1 MTSIQLIFIV
11 YIILFIV
18 ICCNESIRFLKYPQ
32 QVLITFTLQNQ
43 IINHNIYINSSPHD
57 IQWVSYKYHD
67 KRKSPINGLFT
78 PFMKLCLL
86 LKLDFGNYILC
97 LIKFC
102 VTIFCIIILD
112 ILCILYR
119 FETFC
124 KQFAS
129 ICIITPDVFYLN
141 E

>member
-1 MTSIQLIFIV
+1 MNRGYAEESSYSAPIPHLIFH
-11 YIILFIV
+11 FIFISFSLISV
-18 ICCNESIRFLKYPQ
+18 
-32 QVLITFTLQNQ
+32 VLSKQ
-43 IINHNIYINSSPHD
+43 
-57 IQWVSYKYHD
+57 VSYRYHN
-67 KRKSPINGLFT
+67 KRKSFINGLFT

>member
-1 MTSIQLIFIV
+1 MSGAKVPDYDTCG
-11 YIILFIV
+11 LFHRLHCIKTLA
-18 ICCNESIRFLKYPQ
+18 SRP
-32 QVLITFTLQNQ
+32 VLICKSCYFFCNRKKAAGILSYNPFRFFVYFTF
-43 IINHNIYINSSPHD
+43 
-57 IQWVSYKYHD
+57 
-67 KRKSPINGLFT
+67 LFE
-78 PFMKLCLL
+78 
-86 LKLDFGNYILC
+86 LDFGNYILC

>member
-1 MTSIQLIFIV
+1 MPPPYSKTNLYSNCTQSPKKNL
-11 YIILFIV
+11 
-18 ICCNESIRFLKYPQ
+18 ESLDFSRFLGS
-32 QVLITFTLQNQ
+32 FF
-43 IINHNIYINSSPHD
+43 
-57 IQWVSYKYHD
+57 
-67 KRKSPINGLFT
+67 LF
-78 PFMKLCLL
+78 
-86 LKLDFGNYILC
+86 KLDFGNYILC